1 MSTAGSA
8 RWWGHRFRARL
19 AAIVPAPEKE
29 VAMRHPLVFAAI
41 LTAACAA
48 HADTPRAAP
57 IEPPQPAAQVETPRA
72 SSRLRLSIALIEPSG
87 ITLAER
93 KIEAPLGG
101 EGDVSVKKDN
111 RTVSVKTTVRLGDK
125 AGCHR
130 IDLKVQDR
138 DIDSFGQF
146 SKKEWETT
154 GEACGAQAVTL
165 GPRQE
170 TRVRISVERI

>member
-1 MSTAGSA
+1 
-8 RWWGHRFRARL
+8 
-19 AAIVPAPEKE
+19 
-29 VAMRHPLVFAAI
+29 MRHPLVIVAM
-41 LTAACAA
+41 LGAACAA
-48 HADTPRAAP
+48 HADTPKASALADSP
-57 IEPPQPAAQVETPRA
+57 KPSAQVDTPKA
-72 SSRLRLSIALIEPSG
+72 SGRLRVSIALIEPSG

-111 RTVSVKTTVRLGDK
+111 RTVSVKTTVRAGDK
-125 AGCHR
+125 AGCHK

-138 DIDSFGQF
+138 DIDSYGQF

-170 TRVRISVERI
+170 TRVRVSVERI